1 MKGGFVYIMTNK
13 NNAVLYTGVT
23 SDLQTRVMQH
33 KNERY
38 PQSFTAKYKCYK
50 LLYFEVFDDIESA
63 IAREKYI
70 KGKKRI
76 FKLELITSVNPGF
89 NDLWKLIKNW

>member
-1 MKGGFVYIMTNK
+1 MYGGFVYIMTNK
-13 NNAVLYTGVT
+13 SNAVLYTGVT

-33 KNERY
+33 KNEFY
-38 PQSFTAKYKCYK
+38 PTSFTAKYKCHK
-50 LLYFEVFDDIESA
+50 LLYFEEFDDIESA

-89 NDLWKLIKNW
+89 NDLWELIKDW